1 MVSIFHGSLALL
13 TWDNQIQTDMS
24 SRVYPYITPGPSG
37 GAVPPKWKIPCA
49 AAKASILPPWASLG
63 LHIKRLWV
71 NALFCLV
78 WLLIITPKV
87 VCDWQRFKQ
96 AKVTKFSYPKTLGG
110 YKTLARPGAVGCR
123 HPDRVRLA
131 PCTDCRTPVALA
143 GGAPIAECHPGPD
156 RTAVRYLLASLSKN
170 RLIVEDSYTRGWPR
184 PITHSR
190 GFWTRP
196 NTVLFVRYLLTLQ
209 IAPPLSRV
217 DCVYKGGELVFGSI
231 PRTQVKLLLPGGLRV
246 AGWVHPSNGNWEG
259 FVWIE
264 NTYGIIIDPRW
275 WLEVYNS
282 RLITRFIN

>member
-209 IAPPLSRV
+209 IAPPPFPSRLCIQGGRTGLWVYTTHSSEIIIARRPPSGRLSPPIKRELGGFRV
-217 DCVYKGGELVFGSI
+217 DWKHVWYYYWPALV
-231 PRTQVKLLLPGGLRV
+231 VGGL
-246 AGWVHPSNGNWEG
+246 
-259 FVWIE
+259 
-264 NTYGIIIDPRW
+264 
-275 WLEVYNS
+275 
-282 RLITRFIN
+282 